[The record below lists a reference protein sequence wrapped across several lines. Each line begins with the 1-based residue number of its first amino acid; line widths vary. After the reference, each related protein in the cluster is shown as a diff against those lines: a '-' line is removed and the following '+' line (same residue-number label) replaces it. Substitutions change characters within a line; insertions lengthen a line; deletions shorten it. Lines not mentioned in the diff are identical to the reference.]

1 MEYLICPKN
10 FKICPDL
17 SLKQVYYGV
26 PQQLDSLFTIGYTLD
41 FTSLQ
46 ENMFIAIIGKTDID
60 LVALEKGELDEGA
73 AGKWLNTT
81 FDFFNQ
87 NKVEIINKNVED
99 IKNRINRPYLE
110 EDKML
115 ELTAKMTKS
124 QEKIAIDRRENIFVA
139 QAPKGE
145 ESLKNTFPKIRIR
158 NYKKEAVSK
167 VILGQLLFYAT
178 F

>member
-1 MEYLICPKN
+1 
-10 FKICPDL
+10 
-17 SLKQVYYGV
+17 
-26 PQQLDSLFTIGYTLD
+26 
-41 FTSLQ
+41 
-46 ENMFIAIIGKTDID
+46 MFIAIIGKTDID

-124 QEKIAIDRRENIFVA
+124 
-139 QAPKGE
+139 
-145 ESLKNTFPKIRIR
+145 
-158 NYKKEAVSK
+158 
-167 VILGQLLFYAT
+167 
-178 F
+178 